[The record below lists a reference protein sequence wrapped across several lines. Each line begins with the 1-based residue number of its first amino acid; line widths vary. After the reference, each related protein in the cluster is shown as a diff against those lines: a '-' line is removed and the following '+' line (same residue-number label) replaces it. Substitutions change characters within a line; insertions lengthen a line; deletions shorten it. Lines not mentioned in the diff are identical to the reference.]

1 MRRFAHGM
9 ALATILVPAAL
20 FGSDSQVSAAV
31 EGGPAIVLELYTSQ
45 GCYSCP
51 PADRLLAK
59 LGDEANAHGRLLVPL
74 AFHVDYW
81 NYIGW
86 KDPFSSKKW
95 TARQRDYGRVL
106 RQRSIYTPQ
115 LVIDGWRQCVGSDER
130 TVRLEIERAAREASA
145 ARVGLVVS
153 ESGKDRLDVL
163 VDAELGPGVDALSL
177 EALVV
182 VFQNGLVTEIPR
194 GENADK
200 TLENEYVV
208 RRMERAF
215 TVAGTAGAIG
225 SGEVRIK
232 LGDGWDRAELGVA
245 VFLQDPESLRIY
257 GASALRLSD
266 HS

>member
-9 ALATILVPAAL
+9 ALAAVLVPAAL
-20 FGSDSQVSAAV
+20 FGSDSQASAAAV

-59 LGDEANAHGRLLVPL
+59 LGDEASAHGRLLVPL

-86 KDPFSSKKW
+86 TDPFSSKEW
-95 TARQRDYGRVL
+95 TARQRRYRRVL

-130 TVRLEIERAAREASA
+130 TVRLEIDRAAQEASA
-145 ARVGLVVS
+145 ARIDLHVADDGEGGL
-153 ESGKDRLDVL
+153 EVL
-163 VDAELGPGVDALSL
+163 VGAELEAAVEASSL

-182 VFQNGLVTEIPR
+182 VFQNGLVTAIPR
-194 GENADK
+194 GENASK

-215 TVAGTAGAIG
+215 TLDGTAGATA
-225 SGEVRIK
+225 SGALRVA
-232 LGDGWDRAELGVA
+232 LGEDWDRDHLGVA
-245 VFLQDPESLRIY
+245 AFLQDPKSLKIY
-257 GASALRLSD
+257 GASAVRLD
-266 HS
+266 